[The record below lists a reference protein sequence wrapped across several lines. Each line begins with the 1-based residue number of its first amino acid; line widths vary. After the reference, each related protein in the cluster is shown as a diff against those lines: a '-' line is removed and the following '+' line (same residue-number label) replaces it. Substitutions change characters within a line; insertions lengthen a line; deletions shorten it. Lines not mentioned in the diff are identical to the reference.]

1 MSGPLATPAAPA
13 PRRRGCQI
21 IVLAILLPLL
31 VLLSLYVSY
40 SMWTGQELKDAL
52 AEVSRHDSRWHLEEV
67 EADRQTV
74 PETKNGA
81 VVCMAA
87 KKLMPEKW
95 PAWQQIRPQ
104 GDPEAE
110 AKREALDR
118 SFQELE
124 PQRQLSKEQIE
135 ALKAELKRAADALTE
150 ARKLADRLQGRFPIT
165 YSVDFVGTLLP
176 NIQDTREVAQLLGY
190 DAMLW
195 AQEGD
200 ADGSLTSCR
209 AVLDAG
215 RAIGDEPFLIS
226 QLVRLSLRGLAVR
239 KIERTLAQGQPSE
252 DALKQ
257 VQQLLE
263 QEESENLLLIALRGE
278 RAGFDRLMEALQTGK
293 VRASGDDI
301 TKIAG
306 LSGGDRQPTWLERL
320 ALRMPATIKSQRA
333 AMLRYMT
340 QAVEAAK
347 LPPQQQQQAIEKV
360 EATAKEQPTLVRLL
374 APALRSFATAARR
387 SQVELRCAIAAIAAE
402 RYRREKGQWPENL
415 EALRKGRYLKQVPT
429 DVFDGEPLRMRRLED
444 GLVIYSVGPD
454 GQDNRGH
461 IDRTNPVGEG
471 SDLGFRLWDVA
482 KRRQPPLPPKKQH
495 PFGEAPQPGD
505 K

>member
-1 MSGPLATPAAPA
+1 MIAL
-13 PRRRGCQI
+13 
-21 IVLAILLPLL
+21 LILLPLL

-67 EADRQTV
+67 EADRQAV
-74 PETKNGA
+74 LETKNGA

-95 PAWQQIRPQ
+95 PAWEQIQQL

-110 AKREALDR
+110 VKRVALET
-118 SFQELE
+118 SFVQLE

-135 ALKAELKRAADALTE
+135 ALKAELKRAADALAE
-150 ARKLADRLQGRFPIT
+150 ARKLADRPQGRFPIN

-176 NIQDTREVAQLLGY
+176 DIQGTREVARLLGY
-190 DAMLW
+190 DSMLR

-200 ADGSLTSCR
+200 ADGALTSCC

-215 RAIGDEPFLIS
+215 RAIGDEPLIIS
-226 QLVRLSLRGLAVR
+226 QLVRLALRALAVR

-263 QEESENLLLIALRGE
+263 QEEQENLLLIALRGE

-293 VRASGDDI
+293 VRASGQDI
-301 TKIAG
+301 MQIAG
-306 LSGGDRQPTWLERL
+306 LSGSDRQPTWVERL
-320 ALRMPATIKSQRA
+320 ALRLPATIKSQRA
-333 AMLRYMT
+333 AMLQYMT
-340 QAVEAAK
+340 QAIEAAK
-347 LPPQQQQQAIEKV
+347 QPPEQQQRAIEKV

-374 APALRSFATAARR
+374 APALRTLTTAARR
-387 SQVELRCAIAAIAAE
+387 SQVDLRCAIAAIAAE

-429 DVFDGEPLRMRRLED
+429 DVFDGEPLRMHRLED
-444 GLVIYSVGPD
+444 GLVIYSIGPD

-461 IDRTNPVGEG
+461 IDRMNPVGEG
-471 SDLGFRLWDVA
+471 SDLGLRLWDTA